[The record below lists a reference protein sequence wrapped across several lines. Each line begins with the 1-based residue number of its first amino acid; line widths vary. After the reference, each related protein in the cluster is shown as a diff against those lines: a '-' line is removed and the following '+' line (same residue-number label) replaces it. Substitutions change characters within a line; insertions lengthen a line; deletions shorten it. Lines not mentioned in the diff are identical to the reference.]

1 MYMIP
6 RLACLLGQ
14 GCICSGRLIN
24 VCLYNL
30 KKSKEIPKKM
40 QGSDYLSDGKK
51 LVLSKKLKEGLL
63 M

>member
-1 MYMIP
+1 MIP
-6 RLACLLGQ
+6 RLDCILGQ
-14 GCICSGRLIN
+14 RCICSGGLIN
-24 VCLYNL
+24 ICLYNL